1 MKVRRIGGG
10 PARAMLGIAVCL
22 LAGTACSRNTPRRAE
37 TAAQFEVR
45 MLARGGSYGVTKVR
59 VEDDRLIL
67 EVNRHL
73 RNSLRGD
80 AERARRLAPGFL
92 EQFSRFRNGKPGTL
106 EFHYQQKA
114 ILLARLEDDDSDS
127 VVLTQLA
134 VPSDTDLP
142 VEEIPTPQEV
152 Q

>member
-1 MKVRRIGGG
+1 MKTRRIGSG
-10 PARAMLGIAVCL
+10 PTRAVLGVALCL
-22 LAGTACSRNTPRRAE
+22 LAFSACSRNTPGRAE
-37 TAAQFEVR
+37 TAAQFETR
-45 MLARGGSYGVTKVR
+45 MLARGGSYGVTEVR

-73 RNSLRGD
+73 QNSLRRD
-80 AERARRLAPGFL
+80 PERARRLAPGFL
-92 EQFSRFRNGKPGTL
+92 EQFSRFRKGRPGAL
-106 EFHYQQKA
+106 EFRYQQEPM
-114 ILLARLEDDDSDS
+114 LLARLADDDS

-142 VEEIPTPQEV
+142 LETVPTQQEV